1 MSIDAISTSVLIG
14 VGTISASSPDL
25 NADSRARNPAP
36 VAPVDQQEV
45 ALQDATVLT
54 ISEEAQTQQRLADEE
69 GLRLSAQAADASA
82 VAAAASRD
90 WANRTLAVENGAV
103 REALDA
109 LDEASRE
116 NLEFVRSS
124 AVTAQ
129 SDQAALESQAAE
141 AVAENDDAEQR
152 VLAVAVMNASIQLAY
167 GALASSLVG
176 DAVLRQPG
184 LETFA

>member
-1 MSIDAISTSVLIG
+1 MSIDAISTSVLTS
-14 VGTISASSPDL
+14 VGTISASSLDL

-36 VAPVDQQEV
+36 VAPVDHQEV
-45 ALQDATVLT
+45 ALQAATVLT
-54 ISEEAQTQQRLADEE
+54 ISKEAQTQQQFADEE
-69 GLRLSAQAADASA
+69 GLRLSAQEADASA

-116 NLEFVRSS
+116 NLQFVRSS
-124 AVTAQ
+124 AITAQ
-129 SDQAALESQAAE
+129 SDQAVLESQTAE
-141 AVAENDDAEQR
+141 ALAKNDDAEQR
-152 VLAVAVMNASIQLAY
+152 ALAVAVMNASIQLAY
-167 GALASSLVG
+167 GALASPLTG

-184 LETFA
+184 VETFA

>member
-1 MSIDAISTSVLIG
+1 MFIDAISTSVLTG
-14 VGTISASSPDL
+14 VGTIGASSLDL
-25 NADSRARNPAP
+25 NADSRVRNPAP
-36 VAPVDQQEV
+36 VAAVDRQEAV
-45 ALQDATVLT
+45 LQDATVLT
-54 ISEEAQTQQRLADEE
+54 ISEEAQAQQRSADEE

-82 VAAAASRD
+82 VAAAASRE

-116 NLEFVRSS
+116 NLQFVRAS
-124 AVTAQ
+124 AITAQ

-141 AVAENDDAEQR
+141 AVAEKDDAEQR
-152 VLAVAVMNASIQLAY
+152 ALAVAVTNASIQLAY
-167 GALASSLVG
+167 GALASPLTG
-176 DAVLRQPG
+176 DAVPRQPG